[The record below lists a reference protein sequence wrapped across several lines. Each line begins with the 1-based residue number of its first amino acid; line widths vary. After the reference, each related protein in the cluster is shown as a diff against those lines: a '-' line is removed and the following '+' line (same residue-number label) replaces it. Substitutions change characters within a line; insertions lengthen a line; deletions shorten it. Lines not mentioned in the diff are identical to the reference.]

1 LNQQSC
7 RNGNGLRYGKEVE
20 SIGFGDYVFA
30 VSQKQMFSFLMSDWL
45 HIVAIWYLEK
55 HMREKC
61 RKKKRRRKGRG
72 GKGKNQA

>member
-1 LNQQSC
+1 
-7 RNGNGLRYGKEVE
+7 
-20 SIGFGDYVFA
+20 
-30 VSQKQMFSFLMSDWL
+30 MSDWL